1 MAFFKWYRYCSHTY
15 PIRTNLV
22 QTGFMFGLGDL
33 IAQSAVEK
41 CKPDE
46 IDWLRM
52 VRFASIGCAVGP
64 TLSMWYKSLDRLGTK
79 NTIPIITKKISVDQL
94 IASPI
99 INGAVLIMSRVFNGD
114 KWPQIQNKLEE
125 DFVKV
130 MLNSYLIWPAVQTFN
145 FIIVPQQYRV
155 LAVQVVSLAWNI
167 YLSFVSA
174 GGGKSK

>member
-1 MAFFKWYRYCSHTY
+1 M
-15 PIRTNLV
+15 L
-22 QTGFMFGLGDL
+22 GFLFGLGDL

-41 CKPDE
+41 RKPDE

-64 TLSMWYKSLDRLGTK
+64 TLSMWYKTLDRLGTK

-99 INGAVLIMSRVFNGD
+99 INGGVLIMSRVFSGD
-114 KWPQIQNKLEE
+114 KWPQIKNKLED

-130 MLNSYLIWPAVQTFN
+130 MLTSYLVKSEHKLFFLYYKIIFYPTI
-145 FIIVPQQYRV
+145 FIYRFGQ
-155 LAVQVVSLAWNI
+155 L
-167 YLSFVSA
+167 Y
-174 GGGKSK
+174 KH